1 MEQVLIPAR
10 FNGPPTSGN
19 GGYSCG
25 LVARFIDGPA
35 RVRLH
40 SPPPLDEPLDLR
52 VLDEGAVELT
62 QGDTLVASG
71 WPATL
76 SLEIPPAPGLEAAQE
91 GRERYLFKD
100 EHNFSTCFVCGTG
113 RAEGDGLELFTGP
126 LGEPSAGPGIVACDW
141 RPAPDLL
148 DDEGCVRSEIVWA
161 ALDCPGCFGALG
173 GARTLVL
180 LGELVLEQYAPVPGD
195 EDLVVYAWPEG
206 ASGRKFYGGAAIA
219 SADGTVL
226 ACSYSTWIALRQ

>member
-76 SLEIPPAPGLEAAQE
+76 SLEIPAAPSLEADT
-91 GRERYLFKD
+91 L
-100 EHNFSTCFVCGTG
+100 SCC
-113 RAEGDGLELFTGP
+113 P
-126 LGEPSAGPGIVACDW
+126 VAPW
-141 RPAPDLL
+141 
-148 DDEGCVRSEIVWA
+148 
-161 ALDCPGCFGALG
+161 
-173 GARTLVL
+173 
-180 LGELVLEQYAPVPGD
+180 
-195 EDLVVYAWPEG
+195 
-206 ASGRKFYGGAAIA
+206 SGNHR
-219 SADGTVL
+219 
-226 ACSYSTWIALRQ
+226 